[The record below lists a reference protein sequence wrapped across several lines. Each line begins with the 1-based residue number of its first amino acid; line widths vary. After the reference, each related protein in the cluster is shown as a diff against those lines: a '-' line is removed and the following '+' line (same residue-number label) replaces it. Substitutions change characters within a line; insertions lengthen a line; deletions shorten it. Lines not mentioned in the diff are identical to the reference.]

1 MHRQLLRSV
10 FVGMGILLAA
20 PSPMALAKSDLTFRW
35 MEALVVRV
43 EPTYREL
50 HLLNYRSGL
59 TPTGFQ
65 VPGWVNL
72 HTYQVGDHLLAQVGI
87 NNTLITYIRKV
98 PPPRG
103 DTQYEE
109 ALRRLLAA
117 QEGRTP

>member
-1 MHRQLLRSV
+1 MRFHLLRCV
-10 FVGMGILLAA
+10 FLEFALILTFSL
-20 PSPMALAKSDLTFRW
+20 PMALAQTDLTFRW
-35 MEALVVRV
+35 MEVLVTRV

-72 HTYQVGDHLLAQVGI
+72 HDYQVGDHLLAQVGV

-98 PPPRG
+98 PPPAG
-103 DTQYEE
+103 DKQYEA
-109 ALRRLLAA
+109 ALRHLLTD